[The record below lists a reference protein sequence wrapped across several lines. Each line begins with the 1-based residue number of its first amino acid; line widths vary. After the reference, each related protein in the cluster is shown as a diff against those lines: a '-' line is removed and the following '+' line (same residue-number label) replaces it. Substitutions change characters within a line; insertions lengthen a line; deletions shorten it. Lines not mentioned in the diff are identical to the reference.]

1 MTDVDL
7 RNEQATV
14 LTFLADMADGR
25 ADAAIAAFDEHVVYT
40 NVGLATLR
48 GRDRAAR
55 VLRLLA
61 RPGVGFGVEVTSIAS
76 DGAVVLTERIDELRV
91 GPLRVRFWVCG
102 RFDVHDGRIVLWR
115 DYFDNL
121 DIAKGVLRG
130 VLALVIPAAQRPL
143 RPLQRQL

>member
-1 MTDVDL
+1 MTDVVVQD
-7 RNEQATV
+7 EQATV
-14 LTFLADMADGR
+14 LTFLADMQDGR
-25 ADAAIAAFDEHVVYT
+25 AAEAVAAFDEDVVYT

-48 GRDRAAR
+48 GRNRAGR
-55 VLRLLA
+55 VIRLLA
-61 RPGVGFGVEVTSIAS
+61 LPALGFGVEVTSIAS

-102 RFDVHDGRIVLWR
+102 RFDVRDGRIALWR

-130 VLALVIPAAQRPL
+130 VLALAIPAAQRKMT
-143 RPLQRQL
+143 PLQR

>member
-1 MTDVDL
+1 MTDVVVQD
-7 RNEQATV
+7 EQATV
-14 LTFLADMADGR
+14 LTFLADMQDGR
-25 ADAAIAAFDEHVVYT
+25 AEEAVAAFDEDVVYT

-48 GRDRAAR
+48 GRNRAGR
-55 VLRLLA
+55 VIRLLA
-61 RPGVGFGVEVTSIAS
+61 QPALGFGVEVTSIAS

-121 DIAKGVLRG
+121 DIAKGVVRG
-130 VLALVIPAAQRPL
+130 VLALAVPAVQRKMT
-143 RPLQRQL
+143 PLQR